1 MDKVFIKFI
10 ENKLKNI
17 SWGSIK
23 VNFNNHFEK
32 IFQGKIKGLNS
43 DIIINDTSLYKDIL
57 FKGELGFAEGY
68 INNKWKTNNL
78 GNLLKV
84 LLQNQKLNTYTIKQ
98 SFFNNIIEKINFFLK
113 KNSISQAKKNITF
126 HYDLG
131 NDFYSKWLDET
142 MTYSSA
148 LYKNDINS
156 LKNAQIN
163 KYQNIINNLEIAE
176 TDAICEI
183 GTGWGGFAG
192 EIKKKFQ
199 NINYDGY
206 TISNKQLEFINNKF
220 PNNSKNFNF
229 HFLDYRN
236 IKKTFNKIISIE
248 MFEAVGEKYWDVYF
262 KKISDSL
269 LDNGKVCL
277 QIITINENSFSN
289 YINNVDFIQK
299 YIFPGGVLPTKS
311 ILENLF
317 KKHKLKLYQQE
328 DFGLD
333 YSKTLMEW
341 KKNFNNN
348 WDKIENTKFDKKFKN
363 IWNYY
368 FDYCETGFSLKHT
381 DVSQFYLKKVA

>member
-1 MDKVFIKFI
+1 
-10 ENKLKNI
+10 
-17 SWGSIK
+17 
-23 VNFNNHFEK
+23 
-32 IFQGKIKGLNS
+32 
-43 DIIINDTSLYKDIL
+43 
-57 FKGELGFAEGY
+57 
-68 INNKWKTNNL
+68 
-78 GNLLKV
+78 
-84 LLQNQKLNTYTIKQ
+84 
-98 SFFNNIIEKINFFLK
+98 
-113 KNSISQAKKNITF
+113 
-126 HYDLG
+126 
-131 NDFYSKWLDET
+131 

-156 LKNAQIN
+156 LNNAQIN

-192 EIKKKFQ
+192 EINKKFQ

-220 PNNSKNFNF
+220 QNNSKNFNF
-229 HFLDYRN
+229 HFLDYRD

-248 MFEAVGEKYWDVYF
+248 MFEAVGEKYWDIYF

-311 ILENLF
+311 ILKNLF
-317 KKHKLKLYQQE
+317 KKHKFKLYLQE

>member
-23 VNFNNHFEK
+23 INFNNHFEK

-98 SFFNNIIEKINFFLK
+98 SFFNNIIEKIKFFLK

-148 LYKNDINS
+148 LYNNDINS

-192 EIKKKFQ
+192 EIKKNFK
-199 NINYDGY
+199 ILITMD
-206 TISNKQLEFINNKF
+206 IQLAINN
-220 PNNSKNFNF
+220 
-229 HFLDYRN
+229 
-236 IKKTFNKIISIE
+236 
-248 MFEAVGEKYWDVYF
+248 
-262 KKISDSL
+262 
-269 LDNGKVCL
+269 
-277 QIITINENSFSN
+277 
-289 YINNVDFIQK
+289 
-299 YIFPGGVLPTKS
+299 
-311 ILENLF
+311 
-317 KKHKLKLYQQE
+317 
-328 DFGLD
+328 
-333 YSKTLMEW
+333 
-341 KKNFNNN
+341 
-348 WDKIENTKFDKKFKN
+348 
-363 IWNYY
+363 
-368 FDYCETGFSLKHT
+368 
-381 DVSQFYLKKVA
+381 